1 MTRPRS
7 SLTAVLLIGFVVVF
21 SLQQFLPVG
30 FVCAGQKASLKQKTK
45 LTQAAVGQSVDDV
58 PDVAPKD
65 IQERVQ
71 KLKEAS
77 LAACLEASEEN
88 EVMAEECA
96 TLSYELATAKQLLQM
111 REDEFTFQFLDSD
124 SY

>member
-1 MTRPRS
+1 MTKPRS

-21 SLQQFLPVG
+21 GLQRCLPVG
-30 FVCAGQKASLKQKTK
+30 FLCAGQKASLKQNTK

-71 KLKEAS
+71 TLKEAS
-77 LAACLEASEEN
+77 LAACLEANEEN
-88 EVMAEECA
+88 DAMAEECA
-96 TLSYELATAKQLLQM
+96 TLSYELATAKQMLQM

>member
-7 SLTAVLLIGFVVVF
+7 SLTAVILIGFVVVF
-21 SLQQFLPVG
+21 GLQQFLPVG
-30 FVCAGQKASLKQKTK
+30 FVCAGQKASLKQKRK
-45 LTQAAVGQSVDDV
+45 LTQAAVGPSADNV
-58 PDVAPKD
+58 PNVASKD
-65 IQERVQ
+65 IQDRVQ

-88 EVMAEECA
+88 EAMAEQCA

-111 REDEFTFQFLDSD
+111 REDELTFQFLDSD